1 MNTMSG
7 NKVRTIL
14 PTSPTAKQLQFICI
28 ILEKLGFTM
37 YNFYLNTTVLSRD
50 PAHLSVTMSHT
61 QQEA

>member
-7 NKVRTIL
+7 NEVQTIL
-14 PTSPTAKQLQFICI
+14 PTSPTAKELQFICI
-28 ILEKLGFTM
+28 ILKN
-37 YNFYLNTTVLSRD
+37 YDFYYVQLLFKYYGPHD